1 MFYAR
6 LRQYAKFRLNCRRTK
21 SCRALVKVIQAM
33 SPTDNA
39 SKYLE
44 SALAALGRPDGW
56 QEALDRLPVPTYTT
70 NAEGEVTYWNKACV
84 KFAGRKPELGR
95 DRWCVTW
102 KLYTTTGQPLP
113 HEDCPMAEAIKRKC
127 VVRDEVA
134 IALRPDGTRRAF
146 VPYPTPLLDEHGE
159 LTGAVNLLIDVSDEQ
174 AIVLAQQASRCE
186 RLSKEISSKAD
197 ADLLADL
204 GAAYAD
210 IAAALRN
217 STP

>member
-1 MFYAR
+1 
-6 LRQYAKFRLNCRRTK
+6 
-21 SCRALVKVIQAM
+21 M

-44 SALAALGRPDGW
+44 SALAALGRPEGW

-84 KFAGRKPELGR
+84 EFAGREPELGR

-102 KLYTTTGQPLP
+102 KLYTTTGKPLP

-127 VVRDEVA
+127 EVRDEVA

-146 VPYPTPLLDEHGE
+146 VPYPTPLFDAIGE

-174 AIVLAQQASRCE
+174 AVVLAQQASRCV

-210 IAAALRN
+210 MAAALRN
-217 STP
+217 TTC